1 MTTALLTALT
11 VLMALMALMA
21 LRALLALTALVVL
34 TALPMRPM
42 AMIPM
47 PPEPHRA
54 RAPPGRRFWR
64 PSEQLRTGASRL
76 LRLRGLRGVLSSRA
90 LRPLQSAGT
99 GKLPV
104 LSAPSIR
111 AHRKGVPPPQTPQM
125 LKIPIR
131 PSRINRRDDARNHA
145 RAHCSS

>member
-1 MTTALLTALT
+1 MTTALLTPLALLTALT
-11 VLMALMALMA
+11 VLMALA
-21 LRALLALTALVVL
+21 VL
-34 TALPMRPM
+34 TALPTRPM

-64 PSEQLRTGASRL
+64 PSEQLRTGAARL
-76 LRLRGLRGVLSSRA
+76 PRLRGLRGVLSSRA
-90 LRPLQSAGT
+90 VRPLQSAGT
-99 GKLPV
+99 GTLPV